1 MRLTL
6 EPANQ
11 PDVLELIDQLDA
23 YQKPLYPAESHHG
36 IDVEALSQPNV
47 LFAVARDDEGRAIG
61 CGAIVLDA
69 GQGELKRMFTV
80 PERRGQGIARSLL
93 LYLES
98 EAWARGC
105 RHFVLETGY
114 LQTDA
119 IALYERFGYTRRGP
133 FGDYVDDPNS
143 VFMHKLAPL
152 PPAAP

>member
-69 GQGELKRMFTV
+69 DQGELKRMFTV

-93 LYLES
+93 LCLES
-98 EAWARGC
+98 EARARGC

-119 IALYERFGYTRRGP
+119 IALYERFGYTRCGP

-143 VFMHKLAPL
+143 VFMHKPAL
-152 PPAAP
+152 PAPAAP